1 MGLRLVLYIL
11 LANAIISL
19 AYSIIIFNKGE
30 KTKGFLMLLFTL
42 LCPVIALAFLL
53 ISWLSRKFVY
63 SKKIDMDYLSFSTDK
78 RQVLDSPDFEKEI
91 NVVSIEEALI
101 ISGTQDKRRVI
112 LDVLKEDSNRSITM
126 LANALEDEDSE
137 TSHYAASMLAD
148 VKSDFKVTVQ
158 QMNERLQQFPNDE
171 EIILLILNYIN
182 GFIEKKILDEIEEVT
197 YIEQYEQLM
206 NHLYEINKDAITGI
220 LYRQAIAHLLFA
232 KRSNEAVIWAE
243 RSLDQYP
250 KDLDVYKG
258 NLKLYYE
265 IGNRDMFFRVLS
277 QMKES
282 SMDYDSQSI
291 DLMKFYSKESI

>member
-1 MGLRLVLYIL
+1 MELRLVLYIL

-220 LYRQAIAHLLFA
+220 LYRQAIAHLL
-232 KRSNEAVIWAE
+232 
-243 RSLDQYP
+243 LQ
-250 KDLDVYKG
+250 KG
-258 NLKLYYE
+258 
-265 IGNRDMFFRVLS
+265 V
-277 QMKES
+277 MK
-282 SMDYDSQSI
+282 Q
-291 DLMKFYSKESI
+291 

>member
-1 MGLRLVLYIL
+1 MELRLVLYIL

>member
-1 MGLRLVLYIL
+1 MELRLVLYIL

-63 SKKIDMDYLSFSTDK
+63 SKKIDRDYLSFSTDK